1 VLVSHHPE
9 AGARCRGPQRR
20 HRGGVEG
27 ARGAARPAR
36 GAPLPAPHAHRRG
49 AGGRGDPPGARGGA
63 LWAAYK
69 AKQPLVEKRHDLLEN
84 VEAAT
89 PVYLK
94 SVARIEALLFL
105 HFVAL
110 LVHALVEGE
119 IRQAM
124 RARRL
129 RSLPLYPEQRACE
142 APTARRI
149 FELFEPLQRH
159 LLRKD
164 GRVVQR
170 STPSST
176 NVSASSS
183 TF

>member
-1 VLVSHHPE
+1 
-9 AGARCRGPQRR
+9 
-20 HRGGVEG
+20 
-27 ARGAARPAR
+27 
-36 GAPLPAPHAHRRG
+36 
-49 AGGRGDPPGARGGA
+49 
-63 LWAAYK
+63 
-69 AKQPLVEKRHDLLEN
+69 
-84 VEAAT
+84 
-89 PVYLK
+89 VYLK